1 MARGMSPFDP
11 RDPELEAVWRAIGA
25 AGLRSIAIAAAAP
38 GEGVSSLAG
47 ALARRAALGGG
58 RALYVN
64 LRAAPGPDAA
74 QPDPG
79 PPASEDAIL
88 PGDLPGLGLLMR
100 PSAAAVAAWRDA
112 ARLGAQLASW
122 QRDWDHVVLD
132 TAPVLSPDPRAVPAL
147 SAAAAAEATVLLV
160 LAGRTAAARV
170 REARERLDQ
179 AGARL
184 LGSVLNDRD
193 NPSLLAEM
201 EREVGRLARFAPG
214 LARALRARL
223 QGSALLALRV

>member
-1 MARGMSPFDP
+1 MARGMTPIDP

-25 AGLRSIAIAAAAP
+25 AGLRSIAVTAAVP

-47 ALARRAALGGG
+47 ALAQRAALGGG

-64 LRAAPGPDAA
+64 LRAAPDGS
-74 QPDPG
+74 QPG
-79 PPASEDAIL
+79 LAEDAIL
-88 PGDLPGLGLLMR
+88 PGDPPGLGLLLR
-100 PSAAAVAAWRDA
+100 PSAATVSNWRDA
-112 ARLGAQLASW
+112 ARLGAQLAGW
-122 QRDWDHVVLD
+122 GRDWDHVVLD

-201 EREVGRLARFAPG
+201 EREAGRLSRFAPG
-214 LARALRARL
+214 LGRALRAWL
-223 QGSALLALRV
+223 QRSALLAVRV